1 MNLLMITGNIGRDVE
16 VRQTGKGTTVASFS
30 IAVQTGWGDN
40 QKTQWYRCSIFG
52 KRAEGKLTEYLLKGQ
67 KVLVTGEPS
76 LNIYEKDGKTNA
88 GIDVFVSEVELL
100 GSKEK
105 VQQDGNQAVSGGFED
120 DPLPF

>member
-30 IAVQTGWGDN
+30 MAVQTGWGDN

-105 VQQDGNQAVSGGFED
+105 VQQDGNQAVSQDFD
-120 DPLPF
+120 DKLPF

>member
-30 IAVQTGWGDN
+30 MAVQTGWGDN

-88 GIDVFVSEVELL
+88 GIDVFVSEIELL

>member
-30 IAVQTGWGDN
+30 VAVQSGWGDN

-76 LNIYEKDGKTNA
+76 LNLYEKDGKTNA